1 MQGILLLLLYKLVM
15 WDIQQ
20 ILVVGTMEPLLLI
33 VMGIPIFFQQ
43 QEIMLW

>member
-1 MQGILLLLLYKLVM
+1 MQGILLLPLYKLVM
-15 WDIQQ
+15 WDILQ